1 MTLAVCLFLHISTLS
16 QHTSDSSTIQLP
28 VHYVD
33 DVAEKAGRIEE
44 KIDGKTTKTLTLFK
58 KQQNKIRRKLSKID
72 SLAAISIFNSAEER
86 FSNLETSLQQP
97 QKPAQYIPFL
107 DTLKTSLKFLNVN
120 KNMLANVKG
129 MDDKLSNGLSKIN
142 GLEEQLQKAEEV
154 KQFLR
159 KQKQF
164 LKDELSRF
172 GFSKELKNLN
182 KQVYYYSEQ
191 IKEYKELIRDKKKME
206 RKAVELLSK
215 TRLFQDFMK
224 KNSMLASLFRMP
236 VDDPNDPAYLQ
247 SLAGLQTRVQVNQ
260 LMQQQIAAGGPN
272 ALQEVRN
279 NIAQAQ
285 SQLQNLKEKMLK
297 ASGSGS
303 SDDEIPEFKP
313 NNQKTKSFLK
323 RVELG
328 TNVQSQKTNAFLPV
342 TSDIGLS
349 LAYKLNNRSLV
360 GVGASYKIGWGKSIR
375 QISITHQGAGLRS
388 FVDYNLKKSF
398 WISGGYEMNYR
409 SAFNDI
415 EQLKN
420 LNAWQH
426 SGLVGISKKLSVNT
440 KFFKSTKVQLLWD
453 LLSYQQVPRTQPI
466 VFRVG
471 YSFSK

>member
-1 MTLAVCLFLHISTLS
+1 
-16 QHTSDSSTIQLP
+16 
-28 VHYVD
+28 
-33 DVAEKAGRIEE
+33 
-44 KIDGKTTKTLTLFK
+44 
-58 KQQNKIRRKLSKID
+58 
-72 SLAAISIFNSAEER
+72 
-86 FSNLETSLQQP
+86 
-97 QKPAQYIPFL
+97 
-107 DTLKTSLKFLNVN
+107 
-120 KNMLANVKG
+120 
-129 MDDKLSNGLSKIN
+129 
-142 GLEEQLQKAEEV
+142 
-154 KQFLR
+154 
-159 KQKQF
+159 
-164 LKDELSRF
+164 
-172 GFSKELKNLN
+172 
-182 KQVYYYSEQ
+182 
-191 IKEYKELIRDKKKME
+191 
-206 RKAVELLSK
+206 
-215 TRLFQDFMK
+215 
-224 KNSMLASLFRMP
+224 MLASLFRMP